1 MTRSLLRLVFVL
13 LFLSHYVECGVFQ
26 RQLLN
31 KLFSNYNPSEV
42 PVVKDG
48 EVLNVSI
55 SLSLQQIVD
64 LDEKQQML
72 VFSGW
77 LDIVWKS
84 FLS

>member
-55 SLSLQQIVD
+55 SFEIN
-64 LDEKQQML
+64 K
-72 VFSGW
+72 FYNN
-77 LDIVWKS
+77 S
-84 FLS
+84 F